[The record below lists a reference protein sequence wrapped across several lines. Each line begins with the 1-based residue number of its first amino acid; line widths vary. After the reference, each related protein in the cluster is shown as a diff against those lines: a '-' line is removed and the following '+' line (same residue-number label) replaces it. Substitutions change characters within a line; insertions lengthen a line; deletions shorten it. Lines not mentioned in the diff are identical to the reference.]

1 MDDPVWMEPPPS
13 RRPTACPSS
22 ARHHCTMILAHYLV
36 PPEAR
41 AFLKKLFNNECLR
54 TKRRKPTT
62 YWPAA
67 WWLCPEL

>member
-41 AFLKKLFNNECLR
+41 AFLKKLFN
-54 TKRRKPTT
+54 K
-62 YWPAA
+62 
-67 WWLCPEL
+67 